1 MKRHAHYS
9 LLLLVGF
16 RGPHSLSTSQRHGVS
31 HNNSALCAALRRAVR
46 VTGRP
51 CESLRHGEERKGTE
65 RFRQP
70 KYTRVYLWVAKLRP
84 TRSCLHVFPDLER
97 CRGNPSNNLDEMS
110 HLKFLRFCRPRFST
124 AFTALSPAGGGK
136 VAGVPHGGM
145 IKVLTL
151 NTADV

>member
-1 MKRHAHYS
+1 MCSDKPQVQADS
-9 LLLLVGF
+9 LC
-16 RGPHSLSTSQRHGVS
+16 
-31 HNNSALCAALRRAVR
+31 N
-46 VTGRP
+46 
-51 CESLRHGEERKGTE
+51 

-97 CRGNPSNNLDEMS
+97 CRGNPSNNLDETS

-124 AFTALSPAGGGK
+124 AFTTLSPAGGGK